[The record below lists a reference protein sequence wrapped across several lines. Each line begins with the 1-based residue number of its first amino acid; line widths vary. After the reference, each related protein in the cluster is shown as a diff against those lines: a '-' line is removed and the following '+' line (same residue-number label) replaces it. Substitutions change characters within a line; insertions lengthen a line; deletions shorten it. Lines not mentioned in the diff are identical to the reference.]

1 MKRSYKVIGLKCAN
15 CSAKIEKK
23 VNELAGVSAATV
35 NFMTTK
41 MVVEFDDAMEAEIIP
56 AIEKIVFEVE
66 DGATL
71 KRC

>member
-23 VNELAGVSAATV
+23 INELPGVSEATV

-41 MVVEFDDAMEAEIIP
+41 MVVEFDDAMEGEIIP